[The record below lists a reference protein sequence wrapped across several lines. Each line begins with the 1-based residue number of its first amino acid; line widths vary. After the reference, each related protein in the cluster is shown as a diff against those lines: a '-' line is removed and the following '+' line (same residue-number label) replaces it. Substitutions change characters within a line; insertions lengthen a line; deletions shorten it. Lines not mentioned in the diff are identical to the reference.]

1 MIRYIRAISIR
12 LLKGRNY
19 SKIHKNNKLT
29 KLEALDIYQ
38 SWSTI
43 QIIYSLKVIALEYI
57 NTELVNTLEPILQ
70 KFI

>member
-12 LLKGRNY
+12 LLKARNY

-43 QIIYSLKVIALEYI
+43 QIIYSLNVIALEYI
-57 NTELVNTLEPILQ
+57 NTELVNTLEPLLQ

>member
-29 KLEALDIYQ
+29 KLEALGIYQ

>member
-12 LLKGRNY
+12 LLKARNY

-38 SWSTI
+38 RWSTV
-43 QIIYSLKVIALEYI
+43 QIIYSLNVIALEYI
-57 NTELVNTLEPILQ
+57 NTELVNALELILQ